1 MDKSVLWSRC
11 FVDVANNIRYVFI
24 SLKLLMWALGRFF
37 DNLVFFFLIKCSCV
51 AVDYVSYLI
60 MSIFVYIQKNE
71 SQDVE
76 VEVESSS
83 NTQQR

>member
-1 MDKSVLWSRC
+1 MFCGRRKQHQVCVYLLKTVNVGIGKIFWQSR
-11 FVDVANNIRYVFI
+11 
-24 SLKLLMWALGRFF
+24 
-37 DNLVFFFLIKCSCV
+37 FFFLIKCSCV